1 MKVCTVL
8 EEVLAKIP
16 KIIQRKEEK
25 GLSGTNFGTI
35 LTILGEIGVT
45 LIVKI
50 LKLKAALLDQGIH

>member
-8 EEVLAKIP
+8 KYVFAKIP

-25 GLSGTNFGTI
+25 GLSGTNFGAI
-35 LTILGEIGVT
+35 LAILGEIGVT